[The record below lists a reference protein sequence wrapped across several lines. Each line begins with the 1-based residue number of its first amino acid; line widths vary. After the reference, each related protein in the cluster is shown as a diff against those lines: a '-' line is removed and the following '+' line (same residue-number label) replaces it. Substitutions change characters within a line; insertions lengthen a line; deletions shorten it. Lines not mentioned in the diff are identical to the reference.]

1 MTPAVPEA
9 PFAAK
14 PAAQTHASFD
24 VDLGPSAGENA
35 RQKAV
40 SADPLEPV
48 SIGPGGTFGMDPLSN
63 RANSTLRHTQSQP
76 APAPKE
82 DFELQLQPASE
93 SAAPVYSTPLTP
105 VTPAPAA
112 QASPAPQDEL
122 DALINRAVSGHAP
135 YYTPQEVSAETTL
148 DLPQPTEFETP
159 LTPVPQEPKFDTP
172 LIPVEDEPEPIP
184 VELPQLDM
192 TGRVQG
198 DTMVLS
204 PADLAAQMAA
214 DAVPLGTP
222 APAAVPAAPEAPA
235 VSAPIPTLGGS
246 FSDTGSA
253 VSAAWQSGRSVSEML
268 DDMLAETP
276 AAPAQP
282 VVEAPAPAS
291 DPYTAAPAADSYT
304 AAPAAAPQPYQSAP
318 AMTRPAAE
326 TTQSSFTVPR
336 QGEAARV
343 QVSTA
348 VGNSA
353 GAPIHTPPCAAK
365 ADPNAMRLPTSEE
378 QPPEPLLLSVAES
391 L

>member
-1 MTPAVPEA
+1 
-9 PFAAK
+9 
-14 PAAQTHASFD
+14 
-24 VDLGPSAGENA
+24 
-35 RQKAV
+35 
-40 SADPLEPV
+40 
-48 SIGPGGTFGMDPLSN
+48 MDPLSN
-63 RANSTLRHTQSQP
+63 RANSTLRHTQPQP

-93 SAAPVYSTPLTP
+93 PAAPVYSTPLTP

-214 DAVPLGTP
+214 DAAPLGTP
-222 APAAVPAAPEAPA
+222 APAAVPDAPEAPA

-282 VVEAPAPAS
+282 VVEAPAPA
-291 DPYTAAPAADSYT
+291 ADSYT
-304 AAPAAAPQPYQSAP
+304 AAPAAAF
-318 AMTRPAAE
+318 M
-326 TTQSSFTVPR
+326 
-336 QGEAARV
+336 
-343 QVSTA
+343 
-348 VGNSA
+348 
-353 GAPIHTPPCAAK
+353 
-365 ADPNAMRLPTSEE
+365 LPV
-378 QPPEPLLLSVAES
+378 L
-391 L
+391 

>member
-1 MTPAVPEA
+1 MPEA
-9 PFAAK
+9 PFSAK

-63 RANSTLRHTQSQP
+63 RANSTLRHTQPQP

-93 SAAPVYSTPLTP
+93 PAAPVYSTPLTP

-214 DAVPLGTP
+214 DAGYVRPRSCARRT
-222 APAAVPAAPEAPA
+222 
-235 VSAPIPTLGGS
+235 GGPRC
-246 FSDTGSA
+246 FRTDPDTGRQLQRYRQCGQRCLA
-253 VSAAWQSGRSVSEML
+253 VRALCLR
-268 DDMLAETP
+268 
-276 AAPAQP
+276 
-282 VVEAPAPAS
+282 
-291 DPYTAAPAADSYT
+291 
-304 AAPAAAPQPYQSAP
+304 
-318 AMTRPAAE
+318 
-326 TTQSSFTVPR
+326 
-336 QGEAARV
+336 
-343 QVSTA
+343 
-348 VGNSA
+348 NA
-353 GAPIHTPPCAAK
+353 G
-365 ADPNAMRLPTSEE
+365 
-378 QPPEPLLLSVAES
+378 
-391 L
+391 